1 LLDELEEPVD
11 RVTAKAT
18 PQYDLGED
26 AETGAHVARQLRASL
41 GLGVDG
47 VQNLEQFAESQL
59 GLDVAVEP
67 LGSSASGVVVQAEG
81 GTLVMVNSDEVHAR
95 QRFTLAHEI
104 GHFLLDDVD
113 LIVEDDDDR
122 PELEE
127 RADAFAAEFLMP
139 EEGLRRIGGGF
150 DAPQV
155 FVRTMLMFGVSRR
168 ALARRLEQLG
178 LIDSPTRQSYED
190 ADIGLMFRQAGQS
203 DAFTEFES
211 RVGRR
216 RLPARIEAR
225 GMAAYQ
231 RARIGIG
238 PLAALMARDALE
250 LEAELDEA
258 GLTPRA
264 FDAIPLPA
272 DAL

>member
-1 LLDELEEPVD
+1 
-11 RVTAKAT
+11 
-18 PQYDLGED
+18 
-26 AETGAHVARQLRASL
+26 
-41 GLGVDG
+41 
-47 VQNLEQFAESQL
+47 
-59 GLDVAVEP
+59 
-67 LGSSASGVVVQAEG
+67 
-81 GTLVMVNSDEVHAR
+81 
-95 QRFTLAHEI
+95 
-104 GHFLLDDVD
+104 
-113 LIVEDDDDR
+113 
-122 PELEE
+122 
-127 RADAFAAEFLMP
+127 MP